1 MVGEGRGVGFTVKDL
16 LCPELYDALASS
28 THDIGTTI
36 TVASSPGRTTP
47 AACAS
52 SPPSFDSQINH
63 LLVPPRIVTLRVN
76 RLRCPDTAVA
86 LAEAEKC
93 LGAKGYVHPAFADI
107 LVFPRFQTLSA
118 NQPRVTSCTEHGEP
132 SGSFQV
138 GPSSADT
145 PVPSIPHGS
154 TPDTSDSPLSGYHSR
169 TGAFRGPIVVVGPQC
184 GQSVLRGSH
193 VFAPGI
199 LAAERGIREGAEVSV
214 WALPRPFRGAG
225 PFERLRASGE
235 AKGVILSPVGGDLV
249 ACMRPLKFLRGA
261 YIGEKDREAVERW
274 GVFCGRGRLVQPL
287 KEVFMHSKG
296 QAICMQRVVLSST
309 RGGGYC
315 CTKEAENGHLI
326 VGAIDFPR
334 VPVAADGNGFLEAV
348 SFFVC
353 MRVCSAFDL
362 SDLPAS
368 LVAQQLPSC
377 LVGLVLSPQPG
388 EHVLDMCA
396 APGHKT
402 AHLASLMRNTG
413 VLVALERSKKRAED
427 MLSLLARL
435 GAPRVECI
443 HADSTKDMWHCSL
456 GEASQLKSRF
466 DKVLADV
473 PCTGLGL
480 RPRIVFDDVDARSVK
495 AAALYQRQFLSK
507 GTELLRPGGILVYST
522 CSISWE
528 ENEGNVEWAL
538 KKLPLDLEPAEPF
551 YAAAER
557 RHEGS
562 KVQRFCVAGDTIGFF
577 IAKFKRRS

>member
-169 TGAFRGPIVVVGPQC
+169 TGAFRGPMVVVGPQC

-214 WALPRPFRGAG
+214 WALPRPFR
-225 PFERLRASGE
+225 
-235 AKGVILSPVGGDLV
+235 GGDLV

-296 QAICMQRVVLSST
+296 QAICMQ
-309 RGGGYC
+309 
-315 CTKEAENGHLI
+315 
-326 VGAIDFPR
+326 
-334 VPVAADGNGFLEAV
+334 
-348 SFFVC
+348 
-353 MRVCSAFDL
+353 SAFDL